1 LKAASNDD
9 KASQNA
15 DIIIAVMG
23 VTGAGKSTF
32 ITTVTERKD
41 IPVGPNLYSETSEV
55 NEYRFSHGSTNY
67 VLVDTPGFDDSS
79 MSNEEVTTKILRW
92 LLSSYRSGTRLNG
105 IIYIHNITKP
115 RMQGSAYENMRL
127 FRQLCGD
134 GALGNVILATSFWDQ
149 VTPSVGAERESKLK
163 EDFWA
168 NMIAKGSE
176 VVRIKRDRSV
186 CLEVLD
192 RIAAKNRVDLLV
204 QREMVVQK
212 KKLKD
217 TTVGKNTMS
226 SEIQK
231 FEKTMEKETKAEKK
245 RLQRKLEE
253 GQKAHKK
260 EMKKL
265 RTQQEKGQR
274 QAQQSQRRAE
284 KEHKRNVREDQRQM
298 QQERWEVVRSI
309 GQANPTPKD
318 DSYIV
323 MNYLYALACFW
334 TFFITALLG
343 NVINNAS
350 GGTPAQINFSMF
362 VTVVSWLFGIF
373 GLVASSYES
382 TRPAL
387 VATDAFAVLFTF
399 LAAIVLSAK
408 LGVHSCF
415 NYDYISTN
423 DTITGSPNLT
433 KRCQELQ
440 ACAAFFW
447 FLFFTYCVELGVN
460 AASLHKMDLD
470 RQRTQYV

>member
-1 LKAASNDD
+1 
-9 KASQNA
+9 
-15 DIIIAVMG
+15 
-23 VTGAGKSTF
+23 
-32 ITTVTERKD
+32 
-41 IPVGPNLYSETSEV
+41 
-55 NEYRFSHGSTNY
+55 
-67 VLVDTPGFDDSS
+67 
-79 MSNEEVTTKILRW
+79 MSNEEVTSKILRW

-168 NMIAKGSE
+168 NMVAKGSE

-231 FEKTMEKETKAEKK
+231 FEKTMEKETKAEKE

-265 RTQQEKGQR
+265 RTQHEKVQR

-284 KEHKRNVREDQRQM
+284 KEHKRNMREDQRQM
-298 QQERWEVVRSI
+298 QQERWEVEESI
-309 GQANPTPKD
+309 QRANPTPKD
-318 DSYIV
+318 DSYII
-323 MNYLYALACFW
+323 MNYLYVLACFW

-350 GGTPAQINFSMF
+350 GGTPAQINFCMF
-362 VTVVSWLFGIF
+362 VTVVSWLFSIF
-373 GLVASSYES
+373 GLIASSNES
-382 TRPAL
+382 KRPAL
-387 VATDAFAVLFTF
+387 VATDVFVVLFTF

-415 NYDYISTN
+415 NHVRGFLHFPFLPLNRIS
-423 DTITGSPNLT
+423 S
-433 KRCQELQ
+433 ELK
-440 ACAAFFW
+440 
-447 FLFFTYCVELGVN
+447 LNIL
-460 AASLHKMDLD
+460 
-470 RQRTQYV
+470 